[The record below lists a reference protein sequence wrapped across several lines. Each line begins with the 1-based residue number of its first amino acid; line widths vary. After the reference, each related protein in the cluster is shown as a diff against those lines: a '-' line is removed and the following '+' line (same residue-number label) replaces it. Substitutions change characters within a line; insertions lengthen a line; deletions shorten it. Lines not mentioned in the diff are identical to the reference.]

1 MARKGSG
8 PLLVLFVGLAM
19 LVWTWG
25 TWPDVL
31 VDFGGEIVVAWRLAE
46 GDALYRDLAYFTGP
60 LSPYANSVVFRV
72 FGTSLRTLVLANLVV
87 LAGIALLLHR
97 LVDRI
102 AGALAAAAALVVFL
116 TLFAFAQLEFIGNS
130 NYVCPYSHE
139 TTHGALL
146 SLLALAALDRWI
158 ASRRTVWIAAIG
170 FLLGLVFLTKVEI
183 FLALLAAL
191 ALGLALGFAAD
202 RRGLGRSVLL
212 IAACAALPVAAAF
225 LLLATAMD
233 PALAWKGTLGAWG
246 YVGDER
252 ITSLAFYRGVMGTD
266 RPRENAGM
274 LLVWAGRWLAL
285 LGPSALAALAWR
297 RRGRAGGSAGPLA
310 PLVVGALLGAA
321 ALVALRPSP
330 QAWIETGR
338 PLPLLAGLALA
349 GTLLAVRRA
358 GDEVAR
364 RRAVLAASFAIFAL
378 ALLAKMALHARINM
392 YGFALAM
399 PAAMVVV
406 AALVGW
412 IPALLDRLGGRGA
425 LFRGFALGA
434 LGVAIFAHL
443 SIQQGFLARKTVT
456 VGEGS
461 DAFRADGRGAFV
473 NAAVEVLRS
482 KLTPGATLAVLP
494 EGVMINFL
502 VRARTPARYIN
513 YMPPELL
520 MFGQE
525 VIVADFRRSPPDL
538 VAIVHK
544 PTAEYGL
551 PWFGEDYGGDVM
563 AFVRESYV
571 PGPLIGGEP
580 LRPGTLFGI
589 RLYALRR

>member
-1 MARKGSG
+1 V
-8 PLLVLFVGLAM
+8 VLAVGLAM

-31 VDFGGEIVVAWRLAE
+31 VDFGGEIGVAWRLSE

-72 FGTSLRTLVLANLVV
+72 FGASLRTLVLSNLVV
-87 LAGIALLLHR
+87 LAAIAFLLHR
-97 LVDRI
+97 IVARI

-146 SLLALAALDRWI
+146 SLLALAALDRWL
-158 ASRRTVWIAAIG
+158 ASRRGVWIAAIG

-183 FLALLAAL
+183 FLALGAAL
-191 ALGLALGFAAD
+191 LLGLAFGFAAD
-202 RRGLGRSVLL
+202 RRGIGRSTALL
-212 IAACAALPVAAAF
+212 AVCAAAPVAAAF

-233 PALAWKGTLGAWG
+233 PALAWKGTLGAWV
-246 YVGDER
+246 YVGDDR

-266 RPRENAGM
+266 RPRENAGK
-274 LLVWAGRWLAL
+274 LLATAGQWLML
-285 LGPSALAALAWR
+285 LGPAALAAIAWR
-297 RRGRAGGSAGPLA
+297 RRGRAGG
-310 PLVVGALLGAA
+310 GALPLGIGAVLAASTLA
-321 ALVALRPSP
+321 ALRLSP
-330 QAWIETGR
+330 VAWIELGR
-338 PLPLLAGLALA
+338 PLPLFAGLSLC
-349 GTLLAVRRA
+349 GTLIARFRA
-358 GDEVAR
+358 RDEEAR
-364 RRAVLAASFAIFAL
+364 RRAVLACAFALFGL

-399 PAAMVVV
+399 PAAMLLV
-406 AALVGW
+406 AALVDW
-412 IPALLDRLGGRGA
+412 VPWLLERLGGRGA
-425 LFRGFALGA
+425 LFRGVALGL
-434 LGVAIFAHL
+434 LGVAIPAHL
-443 SIQQGFLARKTVT
+443 SIQAGFLSRKTVT

-461 DAFRADGRGAFV
+461 DAFRADGRGAYV
-473 NAAVEVLRS
+473 NAAVEALRS
-482 KLTPGATLAVLP
+482 KLSPGATLAVLP
-494 EGVMINFL
+494 EGVMINYL
-502 VRARTPARYIN
+502 LRARTPAKYIN

-525 VIVADFRRSPPDL
+525 AIVADFRRAPPDL
-538 VAIVHK
+538 VAVVHK
-544 PTAEYGL
+544 STAEYGL
-551 PWFGEDYGGDVM
+551 PWFGENYGGDLM
-563 AFVRESYV
+563 AFVRESYA